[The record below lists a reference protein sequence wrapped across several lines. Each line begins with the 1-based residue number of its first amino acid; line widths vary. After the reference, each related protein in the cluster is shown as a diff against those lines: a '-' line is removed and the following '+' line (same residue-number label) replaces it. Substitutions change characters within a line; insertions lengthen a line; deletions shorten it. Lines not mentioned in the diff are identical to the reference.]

1 MVSIFIIYH
10 ANYTNFDLDRNSSLE
25 YVENKQESH
34 QQNSKVTNEVD
45 NIMIRSDFS
54 DEKEGHLILK
64 SLSIHNYFKFLF

>member
-25 YVENKQESH
+25 YVENKQELH

-54 DEKEGHLILK
+54 DEKEGNLILK
-64 SLSIHNYFKFLF
+64 FLSIHNYFKFLF